1 MTTALINSSQR
12 KAAKIAGFACLAS
25 LVFMTVSEFQF
36 GAIMG
41 GAVKYPAETAR
52 YVLAH
57 ETSVRLGIVGVV
69 LCCVGLLV
77 LSAALYAVLEPVDQN
92 LALVAF
98 SARLFHA
105 ISWFLFS
112 LTLVTTLRL
121 LNPSAIGGADYVRA
135 FPADRLP
142 SVARLYLSS
151 YDQIYAGLLFWDLG
165 VMVGSYLWLRSGY
178 IPRAL
183 AAFGILASAWCAAC
197 ALGLYIVPDFPR
209 RVDVTWYDTP
219 VVVFEIVLS
228 FVLLLRGLR
237 PSRIGQRERQ
247 QWNGASG

>member
-1 MTTALINSSQR
+1 MTPPLIDSSQR
-12 KAAKIAGFACLAS
+12 KAAKIAGFSCLTS
-25 LVFMTVSEFQF
+25 LVFMTIAEFQF
-36 GAIMG
+36 GAVMG
-41 GAVKYPAETAR
+41 SAVKYPAETAR

-57 ETSVRLGIVGVV
+57 ETLIRFGIVGVV

-77 LSAALYAVLEPVDQN
+77 LSAALYIVLKPVDQN
-92 LALVAF
+92 LALLAF

-112 LTLVTTLRL
+112 LTLVTALRL
-121 LNPSAIGGADYVRA
+121 VDPSAIGGSDDVRA

-142 SVARLYLSS
+142 FIARLYLSS

-183 AAFGILASAWCAAC
+183 AVFGILTSVWGAAC
-197 ALGLYIVPDFPR
+197 ALGLYIVPDFPN
-209 RVDVTWYDTP
+209 RVNVTWYDTP
-219 VVVFEIVLS
+219 VVLFEVVLS
-228 FVLLLRGLR
+228 FVLLFRDLQ
-237 PSRIGQRERQ
+237 PSRM
-247 QWNGASG
+247 ASGSG